1 MHGKIPRWWPPLEGD
16 SSKKDR
22 EIVYGW
28 SVVFRNSTVKR
39 LKEDV
44 DLARECMD
52 RVETLFALEY

>member
-1 MHGKIPRWWPPLEGD
+1 MAAVAALEGD

-22 EIVYGW
+22 EIVYGC

-44 DLARECMD
+44 DLARESMD
-52 RVETLFALEY
+52 RVETLLALEY

>member
-1 MHGKIPRWWPPLEGD
+1 MAALEGD

-22 EIVYGW
+22 EIVYGC

-44 DLARECMD
+44 DLTRESMD
-52 RVETLFALEY
+52 RVETLLALEY